1 MPVQVDACPRARAE
15 EAPKENMVG
24 RLRTSALALALAVM
38 AACSPQDGPGTKKET
53 DVKPEQ
59 APNRMAEAFA
69 EILVVAV
76 PDADAALAEPD
87 LIPCGGLGGNERTK
101 VKYRLESADGVT
113 VADPAAALLAAEKR
127 ARELGLDTQVQGDT
141 LDFGDEN
148 FSATLVSR
156 AGQVLAFGETPC
168 VDNPD
173 R

>member
-1 MPVQVDACPRARAE
+1 M
-15 EAPKENMVG
+15 G
-24 RLRTSALALALAVM
+24 RLLRTSALVLALTAVT
-38 AACSPQDGPGTKKET
+38 ACASQNDPRTEKES

-59 APNRMAEAFA
+59 ALNRMAEAFA
-69 EILVVAV
+69 EILAVAA
-76 PDADAALAEPD
+76 PDADAGLAEPD

-113 VADPAAALLAAEKR
+113 VADPAAALAAAEER
-127 ARELGLDTQVQGDT
+127 ARELGLETEVQGDT
-141 LDFGDEN
+141 LNFHDET

-156 AGQVLAFGETPC
+156 PDQVLAFGETPC